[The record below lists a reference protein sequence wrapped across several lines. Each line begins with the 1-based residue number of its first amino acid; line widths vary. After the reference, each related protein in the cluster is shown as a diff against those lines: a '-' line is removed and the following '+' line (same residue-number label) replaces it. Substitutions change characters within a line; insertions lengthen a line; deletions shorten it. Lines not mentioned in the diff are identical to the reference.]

1 MDRFDQ
7 YRASIQRIIAEQA
20 QVQPALGN
28 VALLPVCDPIS
39 DNYLVLMLGWD
50 GYDRVDAPVI
60 HIRLLNG
67 KVLLEEDNT
76 DAEIAAQL
84 IAAGIAKADLALAF
98 QHPSERADAEYVIA

>member
-1 MDRFDQ
+1 V
-7 YRASIQRIIAEQA
+7 

-28 VALLPVCDPIS
+28 VALIPVCDSSS

-60 HIRLLNG
+60 HIRLLDG

-76 DAEIAAQL
+76 DALIAAQL
-84 IAAGIAKADLALAF
+84 IEAGIAKADLVLAF
-98 QHPSERADAEYVIA
+98 QHPSEREDAEYAVA